1 MILQALNSYYR
12 RKCDDPDPAQR
23 LPAFG
28 LEQKDIPFVLEI
40 TATGELVQLRDTRT
54 PQGKKKVA
62 QSFRVPQGVKKT
74 SGVAANL
81 LWDNAEY
88 VLGIPDANKLEESK
102 KLAII

>member
-54 PQGKKKVA
+54 PQGKKKLA
-62 QSFRVPQGVKKT
+62 QSFRVPQGVKRA
-74 SGVAANL
+74 SSMWHSQFAVGHP
-81 LWDNAEY
+81 
-88 VLGIPDANKLEESK
+88 GICAGGGHQRQ
-102 KLAII
+102 ARARGR